1 MAKEL
6 AVTLESGADGQ
17 GTFVVICSSKSG
29 GGHWAYDTNAYD
41 ALQRMLKLAG
51 GISRIG
57 VHVSTRRKA
66 IRFIYIPHKP
76 ESLTFE
82 FVALGDV
89 HWTLEPEGK

>member
-57 VHVSTRRKA
+57 VHVSTRRKP

-76 ESLTFE
+76 ENLEINIT
-82 FVALGDV
+82 VDGHV
-89 HWTLEPEGK
+89 HWNLV